1 MSKKDAKITN
11 ENTLKIKKEQIVEIE
26 IDKLEKFPKHPFKVE
41 DGALSEIMESITSIG
56 ITTPLVVREKSDGNY
71 EIISGHRRKR
81 ACELLGIKEIPC
93 VIRNLSDDEA
103 VIMMVD
109 SNIQREEVLFSEKAF
124 AYKMKLEAMSRQ
136 GERRDLTCAQLGH
149 KLEDNKKSREILGEQ
164 VGESREQI
172 RRYIRLTEL
181 IPEILKMVDEKQI
194 AFNPAVEISYLT
206 KEEQTNLLDAMDCF
220 EATPSLAQAIQL
232 KKISQQGQLDIEKID
247 EIMGV
252 EKPNQIPKY
261 EITYKRFE
269 DCIPRD
275 VVTPREVEDYLY
287 RCALT
292 CKQMKI
298 PLMDIKNKEVNKN
311 KDRDAR

>member
-1 MSKKDAKITN
+1 MSKNSGAITN
-11 ENTLKIKKEQIVEIE
+11 GNALKNEKEQIVEIGV
-26 IDKLEKFPKHPFKVE
+26 DKLEKFPKHPFKVE
-41 DGALSEIMESITSIG
+41 DGTLTEIMESITSIG
-56 ITTPLVVREKSDGNY
+56 ITTPLVVREKDNGNY

-81 ACELLGIKEIPC
+81 ACELLGIKDVPC

-103 VIMMVD
+103 IITMVD

-136 GERRDLTCAQLGH
+136 GKRTDLTS
-149 KLEDNKKSREILGEQ
+149 NQ
-164 VGESREQI
+164 VGGKLNERESAYKIGQDIGESATQI

-181 IPEILKMVDEKQI
+181 IPDILKMVDEKQI
-194 AFNPAVEISYLT
+194 SFNPAVELSYLT

-232 KKISQQGQLDIEKID
+232 KKMSQQGQLDSEKID

-292 CKQMKI
+292 CKQMRI
-298 PLMDIKNKEVNKN
+298 PLMDIKNKEVKKN

>member
-1 MSKKDAKITN
+1 MECKSKKDKE
-11 ENTLKIKKEQIVEIE
+11 ENNVEVNNNQIIE
-26 IDKLEKFPKHPFKVE
+26 IDIENLEDFPMHPFKVLDRDLE
-41 DGALSEIMESITSIG
+41 DMKESITNIG
-56 ITTPLVVREKSDGNY
+56 ITTPLVVREKSEGKY

-81 ACELLGIKEIPC
+81 TCELLRIKKIPC
-93 VIRNLSDDEA
+93 VVKKLTDEQA
-103 VIMMVD
+103 VIEMVD

-124 AYKMKLEAMSRQ
+124 AYKMKLEAMKHQGRTSDPLGQKLKSTITRQ
-136 GERRDLTCAQLGH
+136 EIAEQMGECATNIQ
-149 KLEDNKKSREILGEQ
+149 
-164 VGESREQI
+164 
-172 RRYIRLTEL
+172 RYIRLTEL
-181 IPEILKMVDEKQI
+181 IPELLKMVDEKAI
-194 AFNPAVEISYLT
+194 AFRPAVEISYLN

-232 KKISQQGQLDIEKID
+232 KKMSQQGQLDSEKID

-292 CKQMKI
+292 CKQMRI
-298 PLMDIKNKEVNKN
+298 PLMDIKNKAVNKN